1 LTANTFESNV
11 LCGKKAAKAL
21 AKYIHRLEK
30 RKVEGLTEK
39 QSRSLIKTATVI
51 RSAIIQSKNK

>member
-1 LTANTFESNV
+1 